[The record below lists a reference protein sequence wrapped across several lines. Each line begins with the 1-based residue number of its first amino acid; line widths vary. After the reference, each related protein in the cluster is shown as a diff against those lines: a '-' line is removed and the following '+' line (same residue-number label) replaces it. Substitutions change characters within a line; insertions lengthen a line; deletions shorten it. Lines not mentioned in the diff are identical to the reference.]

1 MSISSG
7 STIYASDA
15 DSYINVS
22 KGNPIYASEMN
33 KVINYLTPP
42 AEWKAGKS
50 TFTAY
55 DICYGNGKY
64 IIVGNGKIAYS
75 TDLTSWTR
83 VSQSIFSSYVRSVC
97 YENGKFIAVGD
108 DGKTAYSTDGMTWY
122 AGSSSATSD
131 LNGVCYGNGRY
142 VTSYLYSTDG
152 VTWNYATN
160 TNKYNGVCFG
170 NGKFIGVGNLG
181 ALHYS
186 TDGSTWT
193 KISQSVIT
201 GNIMCCT
208 HGGGKFAA
216 INGPGNVAYCTQGA

>member
-42 AEWKAGKS
+42 TEWKAGKS

-108 DGKTAYSTDGMTWY
+108 DGKTAYSTDG
-122 AGSSSATSD
+122 
-131 LNGVCYGNGRY
+131 
-142 VTSYLYSTDG
+142 

-216 INGPGNVAYCTQGA
+216 INGSGNVAYCT